1 MRPLEARG
9 YRADIDG
16 LRALAVLAVMAF
28 HLSPAALPGGFAGVD
43 VFFVISGYL
52 ITGVITQA
60 LQRGDF
66 SLARFYQHRIM
77 RILPA
82 YAVVSAA
89 TLAAA
94 SYLMTPN
101 DYLFYTTSLATSWG
115 FVSNLFFSMLSW
127 GYFGQRTEEFPL
139 LHTWSLGV
147 EEQFYFLYPLLL
159 PLLWRRARAL
169 LAPLL
174 LLLALLGLALSEA
187 RTGVVG
193 SYFLLPYRAHELLI
207 GALTA
212 WLAARAAPPSRAR
225 ATLCALGGAALALAA
240 MLWLNRGT
248 PYPGLHS
255 LTPCLG
261 AALLI
266 YAGARDNPVS
276 ALLRQ
281 RWLVRIGLMSYSLY
295 LWHWPVLSFLR
306 YRRID
311 LAGAPGVAA
320 VAAMFALA
328 WLSWRYVELPARR
341 LQRAPLRQGALRY
354 YAAPAAV
361 FLLVGLVSY
370 GTEGLPQRFS
380 ADARELLSSYS
391 FERDLAGDCAQRA
404 GEYQGV
410 SLAHLRRRCAFGA
423 DGAAPPSVLLYG
435 DSHAHHFK
443 PFVELLARRAGLRAV
458 YFVEGSCDPLD
469 LPPPAPAPAGSCQ
482 RRNADL
488 LRLAPQFRYV
498 VVAGRWQYKGEEALF
513 AARLRAVAR
522 LATAAGATLVVFKDN
537 PSVPRDLSRC
547 VLFRKRGWIPAASD
561 CDMSAAEVLSE
572 QGSMDGV
579 IDALRVEL
587 PALLVIDP
595 KRASCDAARCLTSI
609 GNTALYKDANHLNTR
624 AAALLGQRYLTLVG
638 NPLAPAATHAGATAP
653 DAP

>member
-1 MRPLEARG
+1 MAPLEPGR

-43 VFFVISGYL
+43 VFFVISGFL

-60 LQRGDF
+60 LQRGEF
-66 SLARFYQHRIM
+66 SLARFYQRRIV

-82 YAVVSAA
+82 YALVSAV

-159 PLLWRRARAL
+159 PWLWRRAPRLLVPLLAL
-169 LAPLL
+169 LA
-174 LLLALLGLALSEA
+174 ALGLALSEW

-193 SYFLLPYRAHELLI
+193 SYFLLPYRAHELLA

-212 WLAARAAPPSRAR
+212 WLVARAAPPSRAR
-225 ATLCALGGAALALAA
+225 ATLCALGGAALALGAA
-240 MLWLNRGT
+240 LWLNRGT
-248 PYPGLHS
+248 PFPGLRS
-255 LTPCLG
+255 LYPCLG
-261 AALLI
+261 AALLL

-276 ALLRQ
+276 ALLRH

-306 YRRID
+306 YRRVE
-311 LAGAPGVAA
+311 LSGASAVAA

-341 LQRAPLRQGALRY
+341 RPAPFRRGLLRY

-391 FERDLAGDCAQRA
+391 FERDLGGDCAQRA
-404 GEYQGV
+404 GEYHGV
-410 SLAHLRRRCAFGA
+410 SLAHLERRCAFGA
-423 DGAAPPSVLLYG
+423 DGAAAPSVLLYG

-443 PFVELLARRAGLRAV
+443 PFVDLLARRAALRAV

-469 LPPPAPAPAGSCQ
+469 LPPAPPAPASGCQ

-488 LRLAPQFRYV
+488 LRLAPRFRYV

-513 AARLRAVAR
+513 AARLRTVAR
-522 LATAAGATLVVFKDN
+522 QVTAAGATLVVFKDN
-537 PSVPRDLSRC
+537 PSVQRDLSRC
-547 VLFRKRGWIPAASD
+547 VLFRKRGWIPAGSD
-561 CDMSAAEVLSE
+561 CDMSAAEVRDE

-579 IDALRVEL
+579 IDALQAQQ
-587 PALLVIDP
+587 PALQVIDP
-595 KRASCDAARCLTSI
+595 KRASCDAVRCLTAI

-624 AAALLGQRYLTLVG
+624 AAALLGMRYMTMVG
-638 NPLAPAATHAGATAP
+638 NPLAPAITHAGAAAP
-653 DAP
+653 ASP